1 VSANAGGFTAFY
13 TRTCRSLIVCEGQEL
28 AESARLVV
36 AYISH
41 H

>member
-1 VSANAGGFTAFY
+1 MTFLYSA
-13 TRTCRSLIVCEGQEL
+13 TREGLMSNHRFSHDIECPHL